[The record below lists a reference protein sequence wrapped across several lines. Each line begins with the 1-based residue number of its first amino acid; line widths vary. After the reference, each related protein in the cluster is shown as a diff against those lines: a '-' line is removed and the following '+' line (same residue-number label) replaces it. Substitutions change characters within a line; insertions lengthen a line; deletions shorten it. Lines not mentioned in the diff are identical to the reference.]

1 MLESGE
7 EMDLMIRPGTDRSRL
22 FLFSRRA
29 LLPGRAIFSFH
40 ALPTRRAL
48 PADRAFAPF
57 LCALLLLTASISM
70 PGLSQTVPPEKP
82 VPLPMPQAATAAPQ
96 TAAASPEFILKA
108 DFQEQIENRIVA
120 SGNVEIHYRELTLY
134 ADRIE
139 FDTKTKDVLAVGHVS
154 LVRPEETFSADK
166 LAFNMETTLG
176 KMENV
181 IGLVRPEYRY
191 ESSLAE
197 RTASD
202 FFSLG
207 KSTITACAQPVPR
220 WQFSAS
226 RANIKRD
233 DYIEMWN
240 MVLSI
245 KNVPVFYLPYLK
257 YPMKQQRATGL
268 LSPQVGFSGRKG
280 FSVSE
285 QFYWALARN
294 MDATFSFDY
303 YAAKG
308 IGGGLEYRYKFAGG
322 TGGQLNAY
330 YFIYKTPT
338 DPLAG
343 LKPENAALIRWQH
356 NQPLPGNISFVA
368 NVDYQSSFNFMREFD
383 NNYMRAL
390 IYNRSSQVYV
400 TKNWDA
406 ANLSLRLSRFET
418 SFAGFNQSIIRDSLP
433 LISFSTFKKKIIGPL
448 YFSFTST
455 YHRWQ
460 YGYTSNFENGTQT
473 KSNELYFG
481 PTLSAPVNAL
491 PWLNFN
497 FSLNGNFS
505 YYGNSIDPITHRV
518 VDKSLFSGNYVL
530 TMSLIGPVFYRIFD
544 LKNSTTRIKHII
556 EPELTYRYDSPVAV
570 ANRIVTTYGFYQ
582 YHQLVYGLTNH
593 VLVKSDGK
601 PREVMTWG
609 ITQALYLS
617 PEQSY
622 MRNFRLE
629 DGSIPTLSEIS
640 SFIRFFPVAAFGL
653 DVGVGYNTYKS
664 VFSSIRAGLT
674 LGTPADNFFMTAS
687 WYKSQNAWYGA
698 QFYDRHQVSAYSAVK
713 FPRLQLEALGEVDFN
728 ITAGKL
734 LYSGLAVVYHIQCLD
749 LKLNARLFNFREKPE
764 FQFRFT
770 VGLGNIGKSNDFL
783 GGRDL

>member
-1 MLESGE
+1 
-7 EMDLMIRPGTDRSRL
+7 MDLMVRPGTDRSRL
-22 FLFSRRA
+22 SLPSGLALLTPLVFPPGRTLLQRRDAFLSYALPPCRA
-29 LLPGRAIFSFH
+29 L
-40 ALPTRRAL
+40 T
-48 PADRAFAPF
+48 PF
-57 LCALLLLTASISM
+57 LGALLLFVASISI

-82 VPLPMPQAATAAPQ
+82 VPLPTPQAATGPPQAAP
-96 TAAASPEFILKA
+96 AAGLVLKA

-134 ADRIE
+134 ADRVE
-139 FDTKTKDVLAVGHVS
+139 FDTKTKDALAVGHVT
-154 LVRPEETFSADK
+154 LILPNEAFSAEK
-166 LAFNMETTLG
+166 LAFNLETALG
-176 KMENV
+176 KIENV

-191 ESSLAE
+191 ESAAAE
-197 RTASD
+197 RTAPD

-226 RANIKRD
+226 RANVKRD

-245 KNVPVFYLPYLK
+245 KSVPVFYLPYLK
-257 YPMKQQRATGL
+257 YPMKKDRATGF
-268 LSPQVGFSGRKG
+268 LSPQIGFSGRKG
-280 FSVSE
+280 FSLSE
-285 QFYWALARN
+285 QFYWNIARN
-294 MDATFSFDY
+294 MDATFSLDY

-322 TGGQLNAY
+322 TGGQLSAY

-338 DPLAG
+338 DPLSG
-343 LKPENAALIRWQH
+343 PKPENAALLRWQH
-356 NQPLPGNISFVA
+356 NQPLPGDINFVA

-390 IYNRSSQVYV
+390 IYNRSSQVYL
-400 TKNWDA
+400 TKSWGA
-406 ANLSLRLSRFET
+406 TNLSLRLSRFET

-448 YFSFTST
+448 YFSFNST

-460 YGYTSNFENGTQT
+460 YGYTSQFENGTQR
-473 KSNELYFG
+473 KSSELYFG
-481 PTLSAPVNAL
+481 PTLSAPINAL

-497 FSLNGNFS
+497 FSLNGNLS
-505 YYGNSIDPITHRV
+505 YYGNSIDLTTRQV
-518 VDKSLFSGNYVL
+518 VDKPLFGGNYVL

-544 LKNSTTRIKHII
+544 LKNSTTRIKHIF

-570 ANRIVTTYGFYQ
+570 ADRIVTTYGFYQ
-582 YHQLVYGLTNH
+582 YHQLVYGFTNH

-609 ITQALYLS
+609 LSQALYLS

-640 SFIRFFPVAAFGL
+640 SFIRFFPLARLGL
-653 DVGVGYNTYKS
+653 DVGIGYNTYKS

-674 LGTPADNFFMTAS
+674 LGSPADNFYMTAS

-698 QFYDRHQVSAYSAVK
+698 QFYDRHQVSAYLAIK
-713 FPRLQLEALGEVDFN
+713 FPRLQLEALGELEYN
-728 ITAGKL
+728 ISAGQL
-734 LYSGLAVVYHIQCLD
+734 LYSGVAVVYHVQCLD

-770 VGLGNIGKSNDFL
+770 VGLGNIGKSGDVL
-783 GGRDL
+783 GGRDF

>member
-1 MLESGE
+1 
-7 EMDLMIRPGTDRSRL
+7 MDLMIRPGTDRSR
-22 FLFSRRA
+22 
-29 LLPGRAIFSFH
+29 
-40 ALPTRRAL
+40 RAL
-48 PADRAFAPF
+48 PEGRALAAFLRPF
-57 LCALLLLTASISM
+57 VLLAASI
-70 PGLSQTVPPEKP
+70 PGLSQTVPPEKT
-82 VPLPMPQAATAAPQ
+82 VPPPPPPAATQSSQTAPAAAPG
-96 TAAASPEFILKA
+96 FVVKA

-120 SGNVEIHYRELTLY
+120 SGNVEIRYRELTLY

-139 FDTKTKDVLAVGHVS
+139 FDTKTKDVLAIGHVS
-154 LVRPEETFSADK
+154 LVRPEEAFSADK
-166 LAFNMETTLG
+166 LAFNMDTALG

-191 ESSLAE
+191 ESSEAV
-197 RTASD
+197 RTAPD

-257 YPMKQQRATGL
+257 YPMKKERATGF
-268 LSPQVGFSGRKG
+268 LSPQVGYSGRKG
-280 FSVSE
+280 VSLSE

-294 MDATFSFDY
+294 MDASFSLDY

-343 LKPENAALIRWQH
+343 LKPENAALVRWQH

-400 TKNWDA
+400 TKNWTT
-406 ANLSLRLSRFET
+406 ANFSLRLSRFET

-433 LISFSTFKKKIIGPL
+433 QISFSTFKKKIIGPL
-448 YFSFTST
+448 YLSFTST

-460 YGYTSNFENGTQT
+460 FGYTYQFENGTQT
-473 KSNELYFG
+473 KSSELFIG
-481 PTLSAPVNAL
+481 PTLSAPINAL

-497 FSLNGNFS
+497 FSLDGNFS
-505 YYGNSIDPITHRV
+505 LYGNSIDPVTRRV
-518 VDKSLFSGNYVL
+518 VDKPLFSGNYVL
-530 TMSLIGPVFYRIFD
+530 TTSLIGPVFYRIFN

-556 EPELTYRYDSPVAV
+556 EPELSYRYDSPVAV
-570 ANRIVTTYGFYQ
+570 ADRIVTTWGFYQ
-582 YHQLVYGLTNH
+582 YHQLVYGLTNR

-609 ITQALYLS
+609 ISQALYLS

-629 DGSIPTLSEIS
+629 DGSIPKFSEIS
-640 SFIRFFPVAAFGL
+640 SYIRFFPVAKFGL

-674 LGTPADNFFMTAS
+674 LGTPADNFFMSAS

-698 QFYDRHQVSAYSAVK
+698 QFYDRHQVSAYSAIK
-713 FPRLQLEALGEVDFN
+713 FPRLQLEALGELEYN
-728 ITAGKL
+728 ITAGQI
-734 LYSGLAVVYHIQCLD
+734 LYSGLAAVYHIQCLD

-764 FQFRFT
+764 LQIRFT
-770 VGLGNIGKSNDFL
+770 VGLGNIGKSGDFL
-783 GGRDL
+783 GGRDF